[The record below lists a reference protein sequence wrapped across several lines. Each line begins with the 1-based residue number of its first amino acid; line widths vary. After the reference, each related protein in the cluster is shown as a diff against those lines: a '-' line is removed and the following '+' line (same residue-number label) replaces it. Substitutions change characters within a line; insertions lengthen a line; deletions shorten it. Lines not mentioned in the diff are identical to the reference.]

1 MEALLNLLRYL
12 RDNMNLGLRFYSDI
26 NTSPVTRLLSSN
38 RIPLDNPLIAFSD
51 SSWNDDIDTGRST
64 GCFMIIYMGGV
75 EEHSSLIL

>member
-1 MEALLNLLRYL
+1 
-12 RDNMNLGLRFYSDI
+12 
-26 NTSPVTRLLSSN
+26 
-38 RIPLDNPLIAFSD
+38 LDNPLIAFSD